1 MGSDRGGAPAT
12 ASALAR
18 PQPRVLLLCSPCLG
32 HLIPFA
38 ELARRLVTD
47 HGLAATLLF
56 ASARSPPS
64 EQYLAVAGSVLAEGV
79 DLVALP
85 APTPADALPGDAS
98 VRDRATHAVACS
110 VPRVRDIARSLAE
123 TAPLAA
129 LVVDMIGAPARAVAE
144 ELGVPFYTFFTSP
157 WMLLSLFLHLPSL
170 DATCAGGE
178 HRDATEP
185 IRLPGCVPIHAHD
198 LPGSML
204 ADRSSETYAG
214 FLAMARDAA
223 RADGVLVN
231 TFSELEPAVGD
242 VAVADGVKLPT
253 VHAVGPMIWT
263 RPVSMDR
270 DHDCLSW
277 LDQQPRGS
285 VVYVS
290 FGSGGTLTWQQTA
303 ELALGLELSQHRF
316 IWAIKRPDQDTSSG
330 AFFGTTHRDGEEIGM
345 DFLPKGFIERIRGVG
360 LLVPSWVPQTTILGH
375 ASIGCFLTHCGW
387 NSTLESISHGIPMI
401 AWPLYAEQKMNAAMM
416 EVQAKVVIRINVG
429 NNRFITKEEIASV
442 VKRVM
447 KGEEA
452 ERLKRQIGELK
463 DKAVDALSKGG
474 CSTSALVQVT
484 HVWKSTA
491 GQK

>member
-1 MGSDRGGAPAT
+1 MGGGRGGAPKT
-12 ASALAR
+12 ASARERR
-18 PQPRVLLLCSPCLG
+18 PHQPRVLLLCSPCLG

-38 ELARRLVTD
+38 ELARRLVAD

-64 EQYLAVAGSVLAEGV
+64 EQYLAVAASVLAEGV

-85 APTPADALPGDAS
+85 APAPADALPGDAS
-98 VRDRATHAVACS
+98 VRERAAHAVARS
-110 VPRVRDIARSLAE
+110 VPRVRDVARSLAA

-144 ELGVPFYTFFTSP
+144 ELGVPFYMFFTSP

-170 DATCAGGE
+170 DADAARAGGE

-198 LPGSML
+198 LPSSML
-204 ADRSSETYAG
+204 ADRSSATYAG
-214 FLAMARDAA
+214 LLAMARDAA

-231 TFSELEPAVGD
+231 TFRELEPAIGD
-242 VAVADGVKLPT
+242 GADGVKLPP
-253 VHAVGPMIWT
+253 VHAVGPLIWT
-263 RPVSMDR
+263 RPVAMER
-270 DHDCLSW
+270 DHECLSW
-277 LDQQPRGS
+277 LNQQPRGS

-330 AFFGTTHRDGEEIGM
+330 AFFGTANNRGEEEGM
-345 DFLPKGFIERIRGVG
+345 DFLPEGFIERTRGVG
-360 LLVPSWVPQTTILGH
+360 LLVPSWAPQTLILGH

-387 NSTLESISHGIPMI
+387 NSTLESVSNGVPMI

-416 EVQAKVVIRINVG
+416 EVQAKVAIRINVG
-429 NNRFITKEEIASV
+429 NERFITNEEIANTI
-442 VKRVM
+442 KRVM

-452 ERLKRQIGELK
+452 EMLKMRIGELN
-463 DKAVDALSKGG
+463 DKAVYALSRG
-474 CSTSALVQVT
+474 CSILAQVT
-484 HVWKSTA
+484 HVWKSTV
-491 GQK
+491 G